1 MQSVLWIELLASPPF
16 LGRVFWLLFLFFG
29 LAPFLRSFLILG
41 FGFGFGFGFVFV
53 FQVLSALFFSFRLV
67 ELLSGKLVIGR
78 SFLDLG
84 SWTRHSSWEAESIPS
99 GLDTLQYR

>member
-29 LAPFLRSFLILG
+29 LAPFLRSFLIL
-41 FGFGFGFGFVFV
+41 GFGFVFV